1 MVRIAKQTGVL
12 RLPYKGLLSS
22 SSALS
27 DIILVLSQEVGSVR
41 GDLLNVEE
49 ESKRRKQSIA
59 CAEYGDF
66 LAFIYLPTYLMHTSL
81 VI

>member
-12 RLPYKGLLSS
+12 CLPYKGLLSS

-27 DIILVLSQEVGSVR
+27 DMFLVLSQEKGRVM
-41 GDLLNVEE
+41 GDPSDVEK

-59 CAEYGDF
+59 CAESGDF
-66 LAFIYLPTYLMHTSL
+66 LAF
-81 VI
+81 